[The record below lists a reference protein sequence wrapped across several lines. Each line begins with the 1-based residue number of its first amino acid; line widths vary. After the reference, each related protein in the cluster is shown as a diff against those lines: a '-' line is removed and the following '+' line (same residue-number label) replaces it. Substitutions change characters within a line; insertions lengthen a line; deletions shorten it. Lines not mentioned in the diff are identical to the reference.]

1 MKGDDIAQR
10 LLDFAKRALRLCRN
24 FPDDYA
30 GKHIARQLI
39 RCSTGSGANYEE
51 ARGGESR
58 ADFIHKLGVA
68 RKEIREAL
76 YWLRLADPDLVQ
88 GNEVTALIREADEL
102 GAILTSSIKTAIARS
117 PKVTHL
123 VDRDL
128 GPAR

>member
-76 YWLRLADPDLVQ
+76 YWLRLRSRA
-88 GNEVTALIREADEL
+88 GEVKQHTGSPRDRAA
-102 GAILTSSIKTAIARS
+102 LTS
-117 PKVTHL
+117 
-123 VDRDL
+123 
-128 GPAR
+128 GPGRG